1 MLARDLKSIVK
12 RISPALAGATV
23 PICDCVHFNED
34 RMWATNLEATVEVGC
49 DASGVVASIPQKA
62 LKALLTSIDPKDNVE
77 LRSADGSLVVRTRIG
92 ETTLSGLAVDDVPDT
107 RLTSDIVSSAK
118 IDNDFV
124 DSFQAV
130 AAAASED
137 QSRQILTGVL
147 VEISD
152 GIIGLT
158 ATDSYRLHHDELPA
172 STDGD
177 AKVVCPAAYMK
188 ALPGKEPVAVDLTEN
203 QVRFSEGSV
212 TVTVRTI
219 DGEFPN
225 YPQLRPASTPNEAV
239 LGGRLRSVER
249 TLKAFERLAAKAGSS
264 LPTVLDF
271 SSGEGTLQVSLNL
284 TDVGEHR
291 CELALDSY
299 AGESLSVAFNPGFLR
314 QAIAFGGMRI
324 GMADALKPAI
334 LTGSNDARYALLMP
348 VRLN

>member
-12 RISPALAGATV
+12 TISPALAGATV

-34 RMWATNLEATVEVGC
+34 RMWSSNLEATVEVAC
-49 DASGVVASIPQKA
+49 DVSGVVASIPQKA

-77 LRSADGSLVVRTRIG
+77 LRSAGGSLVVRTRIG

-118 IDNDFV
+118 IDSDFV
-124 DSFQAV
+124 ESFQAV

-147 VEISD
+147 VEITD
-152 GIIGLT
+152 GVLGVT
-158 ATDSYRLHHDELPA
+158 ATDSYRLHHDEMSA
-172 STDGD
+172 STDDD
-177 AKVVCPAAYMK
+177 AKVVCPAAYIK
-188 ALPGKEPVAVDLTEN
+188 GLPGKEPVAVDVTEN

-225 YPQLRPASTPNEAV
+225 YRQLRPASTPNAAV
-239 LGGRLRSVER
+239 LGGRLRTIER
-249 TLKAFERLAAKAGSS
+249 SLKSFERLASKAGSS

-271 SSGEGTLQVSLNL
+271 SSGESTLEVSLNL

-299 AGESLSVAFNPGFLR
+299 VGESLRVAFNPGFLR

-334 LTGSNDARYALLMP
+334 LTGSSDARYALLMP
-348 VRLN
+348 VRLS

>member
-12 RISPALAGATV
+12 TISPALAGATV
-23 PICDCVHFNED
+23 PICDCVHLNED
-34 RMWATNLEATVEVGC
+34 RIWATNLEATVEVAC
-49 DASGVVASIPQKA
+49 DVSGVVASIPQKA

-118 IDNDFV
+118 IDSDFV

-137 QSRQILTGVL
+137 QSRQILTGVF

-152 GIIGLT
+152 GVIGLT
-158 ATDSYRLHHDELPA
+158 ATDSYRLHHDELSA

-177 AKVVCPAAYMK
+177 AQVVCPAAYIK
-188 ALPGKEPVAVDLTEN
+188 ALPGKEPVAVDVTEN
-203 QVRFSEGSV
+203 QVRFTEGSV
-212 TVTVRTI
+212 TVTLRTI

-225 YPQLRPASTPNEAV
+225 YRQLRPASIPNEAV

-249 TLKAFERLAAKAGSS
+249 TLKAFERLATKAGSS

-271 SSGEGTLQVSLNL
+271 YSGEGTLQVSLNL

-291 CELALDSY
+291 SELALDSY
-299 AGESLSVAFNPGFLR
+299 VGESLRVAFNPGFLR
-314 QAIAFGGMRI
+314 QAIDFGGMKL

-348 VRLN
+348 VRLS